1 MELIFAAATCSVI
14 VSILLKWFK
23 AQNYVPMQMITANYA
38 IASLLAYLWFKP
50 DLAHISVSET
60 PWWLIILLGIALP
73 SVFLCLSKS
82 LQTAGIVKTEI
93 AQRLAV
99 ILSLY
104 AAYFLF
110 QEQFSTL
117 KVIGI
122 VLGLGAVGCILFSN
136 QQQYEKSTKQG
147 MYALLS
153 VWLGY
158 ALIDILLKYT
168 SSLGVQFAVSL
179 NLMFFMALIL
189 SILYLLIKKTKWHA
203 KSLCAGLLLGLFNF
217 ANIALYVKAHVL
229 LKDSP
234 AVVFAGMNFMVI
246 LLGVIAGLFIFKEKM
261 KMVTVLGLVLGLGGV
276 ICLALAI

>member
-1 MELIFAAATCSVI
+1 MELIFTAATCSVI

-23 AQNYVPMQMITANYA
+23 AQNYVSMQMITANYA

-99 ILSLY
+99 ILSLC

-117 KVIGI
+117 KIIGI
-122 VLGLGAVGCILFSN
+122 VLGLGAVGCILYSN
-136 QQQYEKSTKQG
+136 QQQSEKSTKQG

-217 ANIALYVKAHVL
+217 ANIALYVKAHIL

-246 LLGVIAGLFIFKEKM
+246 LLGVIAGLFIFKEEM
-261 KMVTVLGLVLGLGGV
+261 KTATVLGLVLGLGGV

>member
-1 MELIFAAATCSVI
+1 MELIFTAATCSVI

-60 PWWLIILLGIALP
+60 PWWLIILLGITLP

-99 ILSLY
+99 ILSLS

-117 KVIGI
+117 KIIGI
-122 VLGLGAVGCILFSN
+122 VLGLGAVGCILYSH
-136 QQQYEKSTKQG
+136 QQQSEKSTKQG

-189 SILYLLIKKTKWHA
+189 SILYLLIKKTKWHT
-203 KSLCAGLLLGLFNF
+203 KSLCAGLLLGLLNF
-217 ANIALYVKAHVL
+217 ANIALYVKAHIL

-234 AVVFAGMNFMVI
+234 AVVFAGMNFIVI
-246 LLGVIAGLFIFKEKM
+246 LLGVIAGLFIFKEEM
-261 KMVTVLGLVLGLGGV
+261 KTSTVLGLVLGLGGV

>member
-1 MELIFAAATCSVI
+1 MELIFSAALCSVL
-14 VSILLKWFK
+14 VSILLKFAK
-23 AQNYVPMQMITANYA
+23 NKGFDALQMIAWNYA
-38 IASLLAYLWFKP
+38 IASILSYLWFKP

-99 ILSLY
+99 ILSLS

-117 KVIGI
+117 KIIGI
-122 VLGLGAVGCILFSN
+122 VLGLGAVGCILYSH
-136 QQQYEKSTKQG
+136 QQQSEKSTKQG

-189 SILYLLIKKTKWHA
+189 SILYLLIKKTKWHT
-203 KSLCAGLLLGLFNF
+203 KSLCAGLLLGLLNF
-217 ANIALYVKAHVL
+217 ANIALYVKAHIL

-234 AVVFAGMNFMVI
+234 AVVFAGMNFIVI
-246 LLGVIAGLFIFKEKM
+246 LLGVIAGLFIFKEEM
-261 KMVTVLGLVLGLGGV
+261 KTSTVLGLVLGLGGV

>member
-1 MELIFAAATCSVI
+1 M
-14 VSILLKWFK
+14 
-23 AQNYVPMQMITANYA
+23 
-38 IASLLAYLWFKP
+38 
-50 DLAHISVSET
+50 
-60 PWWLIILLGIALP
+60 
-73 SVFLCLSKS
+73 
-82 LQTAGIVKTEI
+82 
-93 AQRLAV
+93 
-99 ILSLY
+99 
-104 AAYFLF
+104 
-110 QEQFSTL
+110 
-117 KVIGI
+117 
-122 VLGLGAVGCILFSN
+122 GCILYSH
-136 QQQYEKSTKQG
+136 QQQSEKSTKQG

-189 SILYLLIKKTKWHA
+189 SILYLLIKKTKWHT
-203 KSLCAGLLLGLFNF
+203 KSLCAGLLLGLLNF
-217 ANIALYVKAHVL
+217 ANIALYVKAHIL

-234 AVVFAGMNFMVI
+234 AVVFAGMNFIVI